1 MSDEQRNAMGPVM
14 DATSEIQKLSE
25 QPEVIF
31 SAIDALYRKHKEHK
45 IHRFTEENREKHIA
59 NWKVTKYAEEK
70 VAYGTNYFLKV
81 CIGDGLYLHMRV
93 HRHPNQDKYDFYAL
107 HETIKHNIATCV
119 FTEDDPLIYF
129 NY

>member
-59 NWKVTKYAEEK
+59 NW
-70 VAYGTNYFLKV
+70 
-81 CIGDGLYLHMRV
+81 
-93 HRHPNQDKYDFYAL
+93 
-107 HETIKHNIATCV
+107 
-119 FTEDDPLIYF
+119 
-129 NY
+129 